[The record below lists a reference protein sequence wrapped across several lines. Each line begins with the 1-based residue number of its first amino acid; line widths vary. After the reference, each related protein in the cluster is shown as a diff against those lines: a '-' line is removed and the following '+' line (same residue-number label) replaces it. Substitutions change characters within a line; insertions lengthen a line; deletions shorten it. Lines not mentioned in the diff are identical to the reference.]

1 MFKNFYMKSCRLGDN
16 VEKYGTAG
24 EDTGD
29 NTVRRR
35 KDGICMPDN

>member
-1 MFKNFYMKSCRLGDN
+1 MSKKFFIKSCRLGDN

-24 EDTGD
+24 EATDD